1 MNKAEKTIQ
10 FYNRLSGKYDSGYS
24 SYLKHT
30 HKRLLEILDIHA
42 DDHILDVSGGTGI
55 LASMIIDS
63 GKGFEKL
70 VLNEPS
76 EGMLGKAKEKLAGTN
91 QIEFTQYLAEE
102 LPFAD
107 NSFDRLICLNSFHY
121 YVDQNKALNHFNRI
135 LKPGGQLYILDWNL
149 EGWFHIPN
157 LAIRTFSPEHINTR
171 SLAWQMNHLQ
181 KFNFEIDY
189 SDSWNYR
196 FWKFYLI
203 RANCL

>member
-10 FYNRLSGKYDSGYS
+10 FYNRLSGNYDSGYS

-30 HKRLLEILDIHA
+30 HKRLLNILDIHA
-42 DDHILDVSGGTGI
+42 DDHILDVSCGTGI

-63 GKGFEKL
+63 GRDFGKL

-76 EGMLGKAKEKLAGTN
+76 AGMLEKAKEKLSGTN
-91 QIEFTQYLAEE
+91 QIEFTRYFAEE

-107 NSFDRLICLNSFHY
+107 NRFDRLICLNSFHY
-121 YVDQNKALNHFNRI
+121 YVDQKNALYHFSRI

-149 EGWFHIPN
+149 EGWFYIPN
-157 LAIRTFSPEHINTR
+157 LVIRTFSPEHINTR
-171 SLAWQMNHLQ
+171 SLAWQTNNLP
-181 KFNFEIDY
+181 KFNFEIDF
-189 SDSWNYR
+189 SDSWRYR

-203 RANCL
+203 KAHLI